1 MRFDQKWM
9 GRNCQKNPEQ
19 WFEATVPGNIQHD
32 YAIFHKF
39 EDWNY
44 ASNYEQFL
52 PLEDDHWEYRT
63 VLSYDKKEG
72 DRVFFVSGGIDYTYE
87 VLINGKKIYFYEGM
101 YRGFELDL
109 TDHLCGKD
117 DVLTVHIY
125 PHPKSTGGRP
135 NTRDEADACCKPPL
149 SYGWD
154 FNPRLLNS
162 GMWEEAYIE
171 TRAVSYIGDCEVLAT
186 LSDDLTCGTVN
197 FDFSCALPCTTAI
210 YDADGNE
217 VVSGT
222 DRKVTVQNPNLWWC
236 NGQGTPYLYRWEI
249 RNECESRSGWLGFR
263 TIKLVRN
270 EGAVDPREFPKSRY
284 DAPITIELN
293 GRRIFAKGT
302 NWVAPSLFWGLL
314 DEEIYETHI
323 RMAHDANMNFF
334 RMHAG
339 SGRAKR
345 FFYDMCDRYGI
356 LLWQEFPLACNN
368 YRDTP
373 HYMGMLESEATA
385 MILDLRHHP
394 SLALWCGGN
403 ELFNGWS
410 GMDEQSHALR
420 LLNKLCYEY
429 DYARPFLYT
438 SPLIGMAHG
447 GYTFWEKAQGGETIG
462 AFQNARHTAYTEFGL
477 PSITDAKLLR
487 KVIPE
492 NELFPIRK
500 TKSWI
505 THHGFYAWGE
515 ARWLCQDVLEM
526 YFGPANSLEE
536 LVAQSDWLQCEGYR
550 AIFEEARRQWPH
562 CSMALNWCLNEPWT
576 TAANNTLIA
585 FPSNP
590 KPSLEYVKNALRPTL
605 FSAKIPCFTW
615 YMNDTFEAELWFL
628 NDTPEATEGTVKVSL
643 TLGEETVTLL
653 EWNAKAEANRNLR
666 GPTVRYALPLL
677 ENTDKLTLR
686 LEAENG
692 MASVYTY
699 QYKPKKRRKPVNIRS
714 NNGME

>member
-19 WFEATVPGNIQHD
+19 WFEAQVPGNIQHD
-32 YAIFHKF
+32 YAIFHNF

-52 PLEDDHWEYRT
+52 PLEEDHWEYSA

-109 TDHLCGKD
+109 TDHLNGKK

-171 TRAVSYIGDCEVLAT
+171 TRAPSYIGNCEVLAT
-186 LSDDLTCGTVN
+186 LSDDLTCGTVT
-197 FDFSCALPCTTAI
+197 FDFSCELPCTATI

-217 VVSGT
+217 VLSGT
-222 DRKVTVQNPNLWWC
+222 DRKVTVQSPKLWWC
-236 NGQGTPYLYRWEI
+236 NGQGDPYLYRWEI
-249 RNECESRSGWLGFR
+249 KNEHESRSGSIGFR
-263 TIKLVRN
+263 TVKLVRN
-270 EGAVDPREFPKSRY
+270 EGAVDPREFPKGRY

-345 FFYDMCDRYGI
+345 FFYDMCDRHGI

-373 HYMGMLESEATA
+373 HYMSMLESEAVA
-385 MILDLRHHP
+385 MIRDLRHHP

-492 NELFPIRK
+492 DELFPIRK

-628 NDTPEATEGTVKVSL
+628 NDTPAAAEGKVTVSL

-666 GPTVRYALPLL
+666 GPTVRCLLPLVEKADRL
-677 ENTDKLTLR
+677 ILR

-692 MASVYTY
+692 QASTYTY
-699 QYKPKKRRKPVNIRS
+699 QYKPKKRRKPVNIRN
-714 NNGME
+714 NNGVE